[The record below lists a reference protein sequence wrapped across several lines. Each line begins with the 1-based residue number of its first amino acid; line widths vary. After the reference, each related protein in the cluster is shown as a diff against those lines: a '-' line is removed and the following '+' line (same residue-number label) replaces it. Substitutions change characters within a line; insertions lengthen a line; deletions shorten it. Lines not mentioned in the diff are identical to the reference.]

1 MAEDR
6 GEERRPDEV
15 RGGVIKYTKPPE
27 NKTPPSQRLSEK
39 SKS

>member
-1 MAEDR
+1 MTEDR
-6 GEERRPDEV
+6 SEERKPDEV

-27 NKTPPSQRLSEK
+27 NRIPPSQRLSEK